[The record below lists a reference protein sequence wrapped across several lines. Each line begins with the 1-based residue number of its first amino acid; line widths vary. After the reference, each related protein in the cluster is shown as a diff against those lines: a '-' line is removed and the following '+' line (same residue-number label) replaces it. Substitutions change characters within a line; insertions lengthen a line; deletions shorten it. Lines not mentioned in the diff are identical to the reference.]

1 MSDTHRIEGIKFN
14 FETLSREEVEGI
26 RGHLLERHSRIIG
39 ELALVESY
47 LEPEDTGQ
55 LILFPVPQGPTPPE
69 VA

>member
-14 FETLSREEVEGI
+14 FDTLSRDEVEGI

-47 LEPEDTGQ
+47 LQPEGDMGQ
-55 LILFPVPQGPTPPE
+55 LVLFPVREETPPG